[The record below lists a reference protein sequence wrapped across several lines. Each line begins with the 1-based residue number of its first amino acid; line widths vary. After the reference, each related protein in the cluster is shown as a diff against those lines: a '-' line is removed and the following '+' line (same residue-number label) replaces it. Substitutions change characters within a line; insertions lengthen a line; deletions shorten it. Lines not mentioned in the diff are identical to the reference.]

1 MLFWNT
7 TFNGSLDGNLQ
18 DLNGN
23 QRVTGEKLEKL
34 LDEIISLFLDYTI
47 LLPFNMIDMTNYAN
61 NRGFFLIVYCIK
73 KIPRQALLRQF

>member
-23 QRVTGEKLEKL
+23 QRVTGEKLGKL

-47 LLPFNMIDMTNYAN
+47 LLPFNMMDVPNYAN
-61 NRGFFLIVYCIK
+61 NRGYCLLVYCIK
-73 KIPRQALLRQF
+73 KIPRQALLGQF

>member
-23 QRVTGEKLEKL
+23 QRVTGEKLGKL